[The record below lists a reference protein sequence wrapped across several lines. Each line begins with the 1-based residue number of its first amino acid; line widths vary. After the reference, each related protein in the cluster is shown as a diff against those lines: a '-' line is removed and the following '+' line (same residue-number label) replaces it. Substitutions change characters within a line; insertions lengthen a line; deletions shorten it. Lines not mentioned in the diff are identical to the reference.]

1 MSVFQLV
8 FLCVV
13 VVVSSFFYLSLFEHT
28 MIQWVHIWWTNQRN
42 FQQQLNSNS
51 TSDSKTHRH
60 IPFALWF
67 LLYKRKPI
75 ELRLSPRVVCCKWDE
90 YLFALWLWL
99 WSILKHIATLSLL
112 MNKMKRR
119 KEGGKHGKK
128 CDNRMA
134 HLPYNPRAQLN
145 LCVVIFCYLQVYL
158 KCVCAPTKYIEHTMG
173 LVTF

>member
-8 FLCVV
+8 FLCVVV

-75 ELRLSPRVVCCKWDE
+75 ELRLSLRVVCCKWDE

-112 MNKMKRR
+112 MNKMKRNMER
-119 KEGGKHGKK
+119 NAIIVWHTCLTIHG
-128 CDNRMA
+128 
-134 HLPYNPRAQLN
+134 LN
-145 LCVVIFCYLQVYL
+145 WICVLLFFVIC
-158 KCVCAPTKYIEHTMG
+158 KYIWNVYVLQPNILSTQWIW
-173 LVTF
+173 

>member
-1 MSVFQLV
+1 MCFSWV

-13 VVVSSFFYLSLFEHT
+13 VVVFSFFYLSLFEHT

-119 KEGGKHGKK
+119 KEGGNIVWHTCLTIHG
-128 CDNRMA
+128 
-134 HLPYNPRAQLN
+134 LN
-145 LCVVIFCYLQVYL
+145 WNCVLLFFVICKYL

>member
-1 MSVFQLV
+1 MLLLLLFFLSFIFPCLSIRWFNEYIYDEQINGIFSNNWTVIRLV
-8 FLCVV
+8 IQK
-13 VVVSSFFYLSLFEHT
+13 HT
-28 MIQWVHIWWTNQRN
+28 DTFH
-42 FQQQLNSNS
+42 L
-51 TSDSKTHRH
+51 H
-60 IPFALWF
+60 LGF

-90 YLFALWLWL
+90 YLLALWLWL

-158 KCVCAPTKYIEHTMG
+158 KCVCVCAPTKYIEHTMG